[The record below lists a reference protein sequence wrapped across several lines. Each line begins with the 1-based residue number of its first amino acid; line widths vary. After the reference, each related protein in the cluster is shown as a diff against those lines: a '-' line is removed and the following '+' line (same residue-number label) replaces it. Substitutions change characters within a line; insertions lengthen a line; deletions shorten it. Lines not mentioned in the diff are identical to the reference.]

1 MDYQVGP
8 TMSVRNVHLI
18 HGSEYIGSYPTLTYA
33 WALGQKGKPLL
44 LLAIVGRAS
53 LIKGPN

>member
-1 MDYQVGP
+1 
-8 TMSVRNVHLI
+8 MSVHNVHLM
-18 HGSEYIGSYPTLTYA
+18 HGSEYIGPYPTLTYA

-44 LLAIVGRAS
+44 LRAIVGRAS